1 MVTST
6 PEAGDKSLLLQTV
19 ALFETLLAK
28 IHDLQGQN
36 EKIRSRLEEE
46 GRYDALVLELESA
59 RKDIQVKLFYWII
72 NHNFVTFL
80 SLIKGIEI
88 III

>member
-36 EKIRSRLEEE
+36 EKMRARLPDEVE
-46 GRYDALVLELESA
+46 GGYDALVLELESA
-59 RKDIQVKLFYWII
+59 RKDIQVKKQKVPDLI
-72 NHNFVTFL
+72 NSNQQKI
-80 SLIKGIEI
+80 SKSDARGR
-88 III
+88 

>member
-28 IHDLQGQN
+28 IHDLQVQN
-36 EKIRSRLEEE
+36 DKFRAREEE
-46 GRYDALVLELESA
+46 GSYDALVLELESA
-59 RKDIQVKLFYWII
+59 RKDIQV
-72 NHNFVTFL
+72 
-80 SLIKGIEI
+80 
-88 III
+88 

>member
-28 IHDLQGQN
+28 IHDLQAQN
-36 EKIRSRLEEE
+36 DKFRAREEE
-46 GRYDALVLELESA
+46 GSYDGLVLELESA
-59 RKDIQVKLFYWII
+59 RKDIQV
-72 NHNFVTFL
+72 
-80 SLIKGIEI
+80 
-88 III
+88 

>member
-1 MVTST
+1 MTST

-36 EKIRSRLEEE
+36 EKMRARLPEEE
-46 GRYDALVLELESA
+46 GAEGSYDALVLELESA
-59 RKDIQVKLFYWII
+59 RKDIQVIYC
-72 NHNFVTFL
+72 
-80 SLIKGIEI
+80 
-88 III
+88 

>member
-36 EKIRSRLEEE
+36 EKMRARLPDEVE
-46 GRYDALVLELESA
+46 GGYDALVLELESA
-59 RKDIQVKLFYWII
+59 RKDIQVI
-72 NHNFVTFL
+72 NVVTFDGVPL
-80 SLIKGIEI
+80 RK
-88 III
+88 